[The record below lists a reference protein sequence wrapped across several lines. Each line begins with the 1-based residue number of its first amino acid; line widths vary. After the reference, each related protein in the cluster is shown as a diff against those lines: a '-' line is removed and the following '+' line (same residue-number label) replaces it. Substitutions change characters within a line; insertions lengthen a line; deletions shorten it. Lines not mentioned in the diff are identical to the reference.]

1 MEKKEMSRSQSKS
14 RINKICPIS
23 AKTSEKTKVWTSN
36 SIIRNKVYKPTGCRK
51 ITVRNPNQPTQ
62 ILGITSCTQKE
73 HDNLVGRSV
82 GNSCIA
88 NLKQHV
94 HTKIKRDYSYLS
106 AQEQKELIKQHKAN
120 KELKKLIKHKRNQTL

>member
-1 MEKKEMSRSQSKS
+1 MSRSQSKS
-14 RINKICPIS
+14 RINKSCPIS
-23 AKTSEKTKVWTSN
+23 TKTSEKTKVWTSN
-36 SIIRNKVYKPTGCRK
+36 SIIRNKVYKPTECRK
-51 ITVRNPNQPTQ
+51 ITVRNPLKPTQ

-73 HDNLVGRSV
+73 HDNLMGRSL

-106 AQEQKELIKQHKAN
+106 LADQNDLVKQHKAER
-120 KELKKLIKHKRNQTL
+120 ELKKLIKHKRNQTL